1 MNLWER
7 QPNETPKAFQAFELY
22 LALGPAR
29 SIDAA
34 YRALKPQNATKTAPR
49 HWKSWSVEFSWV
61 KRVEAHDK
69 YISDLVAATRE
80 AEIKRVM
87 SQGFA
92 NTHKRVAALNR
103 LAVKL
108 RKELSDKDKVWL
120 PDAKTIGSG
129 EDWERFDFT
138 RFNAPLIEQ
147 FRATLDDLAKET
159 GGRIKKTT
167 ATVTVI
173 PKQYIGLDEL
183 EELDEAEDE

>member
-7 QPNETPKAFQAFELY
+7 QPNEGSRPHEAFELY
-22 LALGPAR
+22 LGLGTAR
-29 SIDAA
+29 SLEKVA
-34 YRALKPQNATKTAPR
+34 QECS
-49 HWKSWSVEFSWV
+49 KSVSLLRRWSAQWSWV

-129 EDWERFDFT
+129 EDWERYEFT